1 MDLYHGTINV
11 ETLGIPNI
19 EYIYLLKDK
28 YFGFFKNRLLIINK
42 TNNIEYD
49 LIYSENS
56 NTKKYISLED
66 DNYILFDEITND
78 KTSSFFITNL
88 DGSIHYNK
96 NTINVYYQI
105 IKLWDTQRYFGYFSY
120 NSLFLM
126 NLSNEIYRKYDLDN
140 NIIKPMW
147 ASNFVFF
154 NNSLWVLLLDKINY
168 YVLHCFSDCTYY
180 SKYFAIDFNNIN
192 KNNITISITND
203 NILHILIPTI
213 DLNDTYHIS
222 KPIDEFSLTSF
233 GDCKSYTQPADSLQL
248 LLTNRN
254 SMTKILKSTDDS
266 FNFLSNKMVEKV
278 LDTPITLENLTY
290 LFKPHIPKIEISKRI
305 TITKTQ
311 VPNIY
316 YYKSDNP
323 IDYIK
328 WIIDN
333 YNNYTYKSVVFYSQN
348 VVSIYNYLYHQ
359 KIKFNIDLNIVSQ
372 NYDNYCLLYNKL
384 YLRDTFIYERTFIF
398 LKPFSELFQI
408 YSPDNDIDN
417 YHKTNN
423 VLSIHHR
430 EKFINILTQLNISI
444 KEVLWSPFLFYKF
457 DIRYLRQH
465 SIEYWIKVLYLLENS
480 KDIDLKFLLYSIF
493 FII

>member
-66 DNYILFDEITND
+66 DNYILFDEITTD

-88 DGSIHYNK
+88 DGSIYYNK
-96 NTINVYYQI
+96 NIINVYYQI
-105 IKLWDTQRYFGYFSY
+105 IKLWDSQRYFGYFSN

-126 NLSNEIYRKYDLDN
+126 NLSNEIYRKYDIN
-140 NIIKPMW
+140 NIINPIW

-154 NNSLWVLLLDKINY
+154 NNRLWVLILDKINY

-180 SKYFAIDFNNIN
+180 SKYFTIDFNNIN
-192 KNNITISITND
+192 KNNITISITSD
-203 NILHILIPTI
+203 NVLHILIPTI

-222 KPIDEFSLTSF
+222 KPIDDFSLTSF
-233 GDCKSYTQPADSLQL
+233 GDCKLYTQPADSLQL
-248 LLTNRN
+248 LLANRK
-254 SMTKILKSTDDS
+254 SMPQILKLPNDS
-266 FNFLSNKMVEKV
+266 FNFLSNKTIEKAV
-278 LDTPITLENLTY
+278 DTAITLENLSG
-290 LFKPHIPKIEISKRI
+290 LFKAYIPKLEMSKNIS
-305 TITKTQ
+305 ITKTQ

-316 YYKSDNP
+316 YFKSDNP
-323 IDYIK
+323 LDYIR

-348 VVSIYNYLYHQ
+348 IAAIYNYLYHQ
-359 KIKFNIDLNIVSQ
+359 KIKFYIDLNIVSQ
-372 NYDNYCLLYNKL
+372 NYNNYCLLYNKL
-384 YLRDTFIYERTFIF
+384 HFNNLFIHERTFMF
-398 LKPFSELFQI
+398 LKPVSELFQI

-417 YHKTNN
+417 YHMTKNI
-423 VLSIHHR
+423 LSIHDR
-430 EKFINILTQLNISI
+430 QKLINILTQLEINIT
-444 KEVLWSPFLFYKF
+444 ELFWSPFLFYKF
-457 DIRYLRQH
+457 DIRYLREH
-465 SIEYWIKVLYLLENS
+465 TLDYWSKALYLLENS
-480 KDIDLKFLLYSIF
+480 KDIDLKLLLYSIF